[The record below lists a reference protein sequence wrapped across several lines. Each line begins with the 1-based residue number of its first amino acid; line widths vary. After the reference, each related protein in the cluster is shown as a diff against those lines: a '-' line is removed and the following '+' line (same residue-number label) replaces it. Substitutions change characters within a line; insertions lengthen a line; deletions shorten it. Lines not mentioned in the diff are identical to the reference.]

1 MVDKALSATNASEAA
16 YGAPAYKQGLY
27 DGIKLM
33 SEVNQI
39 VQDSG
44 ILSEQEFDCEKAI

>member
-1 MVDKALSATNASEAA
+1 MIDKTLSAANASEAA
-16 YGAPAYKQGLY
+16 HGVIAYKQELY

-39 VQDSG
+39 NQVS
-44 ILSEQEFDCEKAI
+44 ILNEKKLDCEETI